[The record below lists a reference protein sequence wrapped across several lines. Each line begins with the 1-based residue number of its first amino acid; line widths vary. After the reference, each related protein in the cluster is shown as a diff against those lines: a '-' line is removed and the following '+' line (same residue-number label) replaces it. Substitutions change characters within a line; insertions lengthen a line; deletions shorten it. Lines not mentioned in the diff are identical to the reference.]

1 MKTVLICLM
10 LALGKIIV
18 AQETETSTIT
28 IEVENIT
35 SDEGHL
41 ILGMY
46 TKDNFLKTKPEY
58 SQQVKI
64 KDGKATVVFKDV
76 PVGMYGISC
85 FHDVNDNQQMDFQP
99 NGMPKEDYGLSNNP
113 MLYGPPTWEDA
124 KFKLEEGEQ
133 KISIR
138 F

>member
-18 AQETETSTIT
+18 AQETKTSTIT

-76 PVGMYGISC
+76 PVGIYGISC

-99 NGMPKEDYGLSNNP
+99 NGMPQEDYGLSNNP

-124 KFKLEEGEQ
+124 KFKLEEGDQ

>member
-35 SDEGHL
+35 SDQGHL
-41 ILGMY
+41 ILGIY

-64 KDGKATVVFKDV
+64 KDGKATLVFNDV
-76 PVGMYGISC
+76 PTGIYGISC
-85 FHDVNDNQQMDFQP
+85 FHDANDNQQMDFQP

-138 F
+138 L